1 MPNRVYL
8 DHNAT
13 TKIRPE
19 VIQAVT
25 DVMVTVGNASSVHAA
40 GKKAR
45 QTVELARKQVSM
57 LVNATPNQVV
67 FTSGGTEADNQAM
80 RNCDPKKTLVSA
92 IEHPAILD
100 SCPGANQ
107 IPVTEQGVV
116 DLDALDRMLYE
127 IDSPQ
132 MVAIML
138 ANNETGVLQ
147 PIREATKI
155 AHSHG
160 ALLHCDAVQAVGK
173 IPVDFDSL
181 GMDTMALTAHKFG
194 GPQGI
199 GALVTRDSDTV
210 DCMIQGGGQERGL
223 RGGTESVAQIAAL
236 GVASHIAGERME
248 TYTQLSRLRDM
259 MENRLKEVAGGLTVF
274 GIDADRLPN
283 TSKIMMPGV
292 SSETQVIALDLAGV
306 EVSAGSACSAG
317 RIEPPY
323 VLTAMGVD
331 DKDALCALRISL
343 GWNTTK
349 GDIELLISEW
359 TKIFKRAA
367 NRYNAPAHKKCPI

>member
-1 MPNRVYL
+1 MTTRVYL

-19 VIQAVT
+19 VIQVLT
-25 DVMVTVGNASSVHAA
+25 DVMATAGNASSIHAA
-40 GKKAR
+40 GQKAR
-45 QTVELARKQVSM
+45 QIVELARKQVST
-57 LVNATPNQVV
+57 LVNAAPNQIV
-67 FTSGGTEADNQAM
+67 FTSGGTEADNQVM
-80 RNCDPKKTLVSA
+80 CDCDPQKTVVSA

-107 IPVTEQGVV
+107 VPVTEQGVV
-116 DLDALDRMLYE
+116 DLNALDRMLFE
-127 IDSPQ
+127 IDTPQ

-155 AHSHG
+155 AHRHG

-173 IPVDFDSL
+173 IPVDFDTL
-181 GMDTMALTAHKFG
+181 GVDTMALTAHKFG

-199 GALVTRDSDTV
+199 GALIIRDPDTV
-210 DCMIQGGGQERGL
+210 NCMIRGGGQERGL
-223 RGGTESVAQIAAL
+223 RGGTESVAHIAAL
-236 GVASHIAGERME
+236 GVTSRIAVERME
-248 TYTQLSRLRDM
+248 RYTNLSEMRDRMETQLREVTGDLR
-259 MENRLKEVAGGLTVF
+259 VF
-274 GIDADRLPN
+274 GLGADRLPN
-283 TSKIMMPGV
+283 TSKLMMPGV

-331 DKDALCALRISL
+331 DKEALCALRISL
-343 GWNTTK
+343 GWDTTD
-349 GDIELLISEW
+349 GDIDLLISEW
-359 TKIFKRAA
+359 VKIFERAT
-367 NRYNAPAHKKCPI
+367 NQHNARAH